1 MLNGIRRFGAVGLA
15 GLALAGLGSG
25 LFEQPK
31 ASAAVLAAASTT
43 FGTGL
48 QIINLGSGNAT
59 VTIQAYLVPSG
70 NAPAGWPASGY
81 TTDPIAPGGSKSFFS
96 ARDDKNDP
104 LFKLIPDG
112 SLVSFYLASDQP
124 IAAGVNLLRVGNSNP
139 ENKVPGDSTNPFRVA
154 SSAGISDQAASRVVY
169 GSQIPNYPS
178 NGDSSFKSKVYIQNT
193 ASTDANV
200 TITVFD
206 KNGAVAKTLTN
217 QVAKAFTAIEFDPTA
232 FADIPTNQNL
242 SIKADSNDDAKKLAM
257 TVNFFNNASKA
268 ETSQFQSYNGS
279 GTGSTK
285 LYAPAVV
292 GEYFGY
298 NSGLAAQNIGTGP
311 TNIRMTFNMAKT
323 DGSQITFVQLYE
335 NVAPGQSASLY
346 MGNAGAQLQ
355 DAGAKAILVGGKSG
369 TGVDARGLNGSAVIE
384 SLAPTSGGGSAQPI
398 IGNVNETKEL
408 SHPLQ
413 TSGVGLGDTYRM
425 VRDDEALTKA
435 SFPQVVRLN
444 TDNNLT
450 QVSGGFTSGLKIQ
463 ALGDNPSCTIAIAN
477 TAGTFNQT
485 YTLAFNGRNSG
496 PFLGA
501 ALPSQFTGNGTQLP
515 NNFNGGATI
524 DCGATRVVAIETR
537 VVRNLNSASDVAG
550 VGDSYSFTIAQPK

>member
-1 MLNGIRRFGAVGLA
+1 MLRGIRRFGAVGLA

-25 LFEQPK
+25 MFEQPK
-31 ASAAVLAAASTT
+31 ANAAVLAAASTT

-48 QIINLGSGNAT
+48 QIINLGSGSAT

-81 TTDPIAPGGSKSFFS
+81 TTDPIAPGSSRSFFS

-139 ENKVPGDSTNPFRVA
+139 ENKVPGDATNPFRVA

-200 TITVFD
+200 TITVYD
-206 KNGAVAKTLTN
+206 KDGNAVKTLTN
-217 QVAKAFTAIEFDPTA
+217 QTAKAFTAIEFDPTA
-232 FADIPTNQNL
+232 YNDLPTNQNL

-257 TVNFFNNASKA
+257 TVNFFNNATKA

-285 LYAPAVV
+285 LYAPAVSA
-292 GEYFGY
+292 EYFGY

-311 TNIRMTFNMAKT
+311 TNIRMTFSMQKP
-323 DGSQITFVQLYE
+323 DGSEISFVQLYQD
-335 NVAPGQSASLY
+335 VKPGQSATLY
-346 MGNAGAQLQ
+346 MGNNGAQLQ
-355 DAGAKAILVGGKSG
+355 DANAKAAIVAG
-369 TGVDARGLNGSAVIE
+369 TNGLTGSAIIE
-384 SLAPTSGGGSAQPI
+384 SLPPTSGGGSAQPI
-398 IGNVNETKEL
+398 IGNVNETKEKG
-408 SHPLQ
+408 HALQ
-413 TSGVGLGDTYRM
+413 ASGVGLGDTYRM
-425 VRDDEALTKA
+425 IRDDEALTKA

-444 TDNNLT
+444 TDNNLQ
-450 QVSGGFTSGLKIQ
+450 QVSAGFTSGLKIQ
-463 ALGDNPSCTIAIAN
+463 ALGDNPACTIQIAN

-485 YTLAFNGRNSG
+485 YTLVFKGRNSQ
-496 PFLGA
+496 PFLGNA
-501 ALPSQFTGNGTQLP
+501 QPTAFTGNGTSLP
-515 NNFNGGATI
+515 DNFNGGATI

-537 VVRNLNSASDVAG
+537 VTRGLGDPNAIAG